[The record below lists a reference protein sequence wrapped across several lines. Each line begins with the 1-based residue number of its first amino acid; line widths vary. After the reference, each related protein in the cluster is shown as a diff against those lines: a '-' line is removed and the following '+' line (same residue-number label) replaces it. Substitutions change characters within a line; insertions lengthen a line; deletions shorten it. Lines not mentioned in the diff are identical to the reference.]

1 MPYNTTGEDIKAIN
15 ICYVLM
21 RVFHIEETTVVM
33 GSVTSA
39 PAAARQAGV
48 EAEAEPHKYAVM
60 KNMMK
65 GAVAEEFR

>member
-39 PAAARQAGV
+39 PAAGRQ
-48 EAEAEPHKYAVM
+48 EWKLKQSHI
-60 KNMMK
+60 NM
-65 GAVAEEFR
+65 RL